1 MLDKN
6 IILDG
11 EITTIRAFRESDIN
25 DAYLSWLNN
34 NETMRYSN
42 QRFITHTRN
51 SSLNYINSFVGT
63 SNRFFAV
70 EDSNTSKVIGTMT
83 AYCLEREGVVDLGI
97 LLGDKGSAGK
107 GFGKDCWCAMI
118 EWLKNQDN
126 VRKITAGTVS
136 VNKPMLALMRSSKML
151 EDGRRK
157 KHKIIEGQPVDVL
170 YYAIFPDV

>member
-6 IILDG
+6 IRLEG
-11 EITTIRAFRESDIN
+11 KITTIRAFRESDIN
-25 DAYLSWLNN
+25 GAYLSWLND

-42 QRFITHTRN
+42 QRFITHNKN
-51 SSLNYINSFVGT
+51 SALNYINSFIDT

-70 EDSNTSKVIGTMT
+70 EDSNTCKVIGTIT
-83 AYCLEREGVVDLGI
+83 AYCLEREGIVDLGI

-136 VNKPMLALMRSSKML
+136 VNKPMLALMRAANML
-151 EDGRRK
+151 EDGRRRK
-157 KHKIIEGQPVDVL
+157 QQIIEGQPVDVL
-170 YYAIFPDV
+170 YFALFPDV